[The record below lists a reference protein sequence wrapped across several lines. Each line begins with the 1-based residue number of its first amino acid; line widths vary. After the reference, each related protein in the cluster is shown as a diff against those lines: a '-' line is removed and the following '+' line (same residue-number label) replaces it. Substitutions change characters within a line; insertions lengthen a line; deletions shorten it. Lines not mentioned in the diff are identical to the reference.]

1 MSKSKNKNKMR
12 KVPFRK
18 REFYH
23 IFNRG
28 VDKRNIFSDQNDFQR
43 FFQSM
48 LEFNVDYSIGSI
60 YWNSFKTSKLRH
72 QMSKSSSLVNVVC
85 YCVNPNH
92 YHFILEPSVDEGI
105 EKFMQKLGNGYTKY
119 FNHKHKRSG
128 VLFQGVF
135 KSVHIDSNEYLLHLS
150 VYINLNNLVHKISL
164 RHEMSK
170 SSWEE
175 YTRDSE
181 VKFCKNKEMILGQF
195 RNKKEYKQFAEKF
208 VKGIIEK
215 KEMLK
220 NMDSYLLEN

>member
-1 MSKSKNKNKMR
+1 MR

-18 REFYH
+18 GEFYH
-23 IFNRG
+23 VYNRG
-28 VDKRNIFSDQNDFQR
+28 VEKRNIFSDQNDFRR

-48 LEFNVDYSIGSI
+48 LEFNVDHPIGSI

-72 QMSKSSSLVNVVC
+72 EMSKSSRLVNIVC
-85 YCVNPNH
+85 YCVNQNH
-92 YHFILEPSVDEGI
+92 YHFILEPLVEGGV

-119 FNHKHKRSG
+119 FNHKHERSG

-135 KSVHIDSNEYLLHLS
+135 KSVHIDSNEYILHLS
-150 VYINLNNLVHKISL
+150 VYINLNNLVHKIPL

-175 YTRDSE
+175 YVGDGKSGICR
-181 VKFCKNKEMILGQF
+181 NKEVVLGQF
-195 RNKKEYKQFAEKF
+195 LNKKEYKRFAEKF
-208 VKGIIEK
+208 VKGIIER

-220 NMDSYLLEN
+220 NMEGYLLEN